1 MTEIKS
7 SSQVAQSAVSGF
19 SDATLHQSGET
30 VHLSVSNLSSMQ
42 EASVLANSIFAEIG
56 TVVEEVKAVASK
68 IPKIAAAFEEV
79 DSQGAAAI
87 SATMK

>member
-19 SDATLHQSGET
+19 SDVAHYQTGET
-30 VHLSVSNLSSMQ
+30 VHLSISNLSSMQ
-42 EASVLANSIFAEIG
+42 EASVLANSILVEIG
-56 TVVEEVKAVASK
+56 TVVEEVKTVANK
-68 IPKIAAAFEEV
+68 IPKIAAAIEEV
-79 DSQGAAAI
+79 DSQGAVAI